1 MLASGHPIA
10 DRVVQWL
17 KAAEV
22 AIGNQQSPVFG
33 GDAIGLELIIHWPAE
48 PPSDA
53 TNHFGGVEMR
63 SRQRTV
69 EALSSTYSS

>member
-53 TNHFGGVEMR
+53 TNHLGAAPLEGHHAAVG
-63 SRQRTV
+63 SV
-69 EALSSTYSS
+69 ALT